1 MDFPSDSGCVDLTAD
16 GVQILPQDDFEG
28 FSAWLSESMD
38 ELASVPAGN
47 VSCPQSDVEVHS
59 PLFHVDNVSC
69 TWPLDDGGNLERT
82 ENISECPSPSLAL
95 SLVSPCPQM
104 RLDLSLQ

>member
-82 ENISECPSPSLAL
+82 ENI
-95 SLVSPCPQM
+95 
-104 RLDLSLQ
+104 